1 MAPDWLKARQT
12 RYGAFALLYVVVI
25 LGVLVF
31 VNIFANRYDKSYDA
45 TSNKQ
50 FSLSEQT
57 EKIVKGL
64 KRDAQLTFFGS
75 DFNNA
80 RDTLDRYSS
89 LSPRIHVSYI
99 DPERKPQAARAA
111 GFRSDSPVIID
122 IGSRREGAKS
132 LTEEEITGALIRAMK
147 TGERTVCMLSAAG
160 EHSADEQGS
169 QGYSD
174 LKALLERENYKVRT
188 ETLALPARAV
198 DKTLTL
204 GQQPTAAPS
213 VEIAKDCTVL
223 VIAGPKSDYPPP
235 AVAAIEKYVE
245 DGGRALIL
253 LDTTLRLGNAEP
265 PTENEEFDKVLAK
278 WGVTPDKDLVLD
290 LSGFGQIF
298 NLGPEV
304 PFIVKY
310 ESHPITEP
318 LARVPTAYPLA
329 RSLETKS
336 TDKTTV
342 TSLVTTTDNSVG
354 TDSIGPRGAVDPRKG
369 KKGPLTLAAA
379 GTYNGT
385 PQGRFVVVGTS
396 LAAENSIVS
405 SRPLGNRDLLV
416 NMVNWL
422 SSDEDLISIRPKSRE
437 DRPLNMTT
445 RRMQI
450 SFWLGIVVLPLLI
463 VGTGFATWWTRR

>member
-1 MAPDWLKARQT
+1 MTPAWLKARQT
-12 RYGAFALLYVVVI
+12 KYSAFAFLYIAVI

-31 VNIFANRYDKSYDA
+31 ANVFADRYDKSYDS

-57 EKIVKGL
+57 SKIVKGL
-64 KRDAQLTFFGS
+64 KTDAQLTYFGS
-75 DFNNA
+75 DFNYA

-89 LSPRIHVSYI
+89 LSPKVRVSYI
-99 DPERKPQAARAA
+99 DPERKPQVARAA
-111 GFRSDSPVIID
+111 GFRSDSPVIVE
-122 IGSRREGAKS
+122 IGSRRESAKS
-132 LTEEEITGALIRAMK
+132 VTEEEITGALIRATK

-160 EHSADEQGS
+160 EHSVDEQDS

-174 LKALLERENYKVRT
+174 LKALMERENYKVRT
-188 ETLALPARAV
+188 ESLAPTAPAAS
-198 DKTLTL
+198 KTLTL
-204 GQQPTAAPS
+204 GQQPSAAA
-213 VEIAKDCTVL
+213 VEVPRDCTVL
-223 VIAGPKSDYPPP
+223 VIAGPKNDYPSPV
-235 AVAAIEKYVE
+235 VAAIEKYVE

-253 LDTTLRLGNAEP
+253 LDTTVRLGKAEP
-265 PTENEEFDKVLAK
+265 PTENEEFDKVLEK

-290 LSGFGQIF
+290 LSGFGRLFQ
-298 NLGPEV
+298 LGPEV

-310 ESHPITEP
+310 ESHPITQP
-318 LARVPTAYPLA
+318 LTRVPTAYPLA

-342 TSLVTTTDNSVG
+342 TKLVTTTE
-354 TDSIGPRGAVDPRKG
+354 DSIGTESVSPQGAVDPRKG

-379 GTYNGT
+379 GIYSSS

-396 LAAENSIVS
+396 LAAENSMVA

-437 DRPLNMTT
+437 DRPLNMTQQ
-445 RRMQI
+445 RMQI
-450 SFWLGIVVLPLLI
+450 SFWLGVLVLPLVV
-463 VGTGFATWWTRR
+463 VGTGFFTWWKRR